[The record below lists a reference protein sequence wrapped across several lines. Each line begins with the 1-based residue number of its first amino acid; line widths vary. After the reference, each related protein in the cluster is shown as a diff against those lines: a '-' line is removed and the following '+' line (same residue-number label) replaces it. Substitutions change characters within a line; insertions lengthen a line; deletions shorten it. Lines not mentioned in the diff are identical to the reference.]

1 MPFDINYGP
10 ISTAMGLA
18 QQAGQAQGT
27 QLGFQDQQEMQRQLL
42 AQQQAS
48 QQARAQDISLSLEG
62 QRNSATQNLAQ
73 AQLANTAAYQ
83 QANLAQLAAYRQGTV
98 GARTEQ
104 AGAATTR
111 AQNQGAYQQGQ
122 LGVGQQN
129 ADTRQQAA
137 QALSQ
142 YQQWEE
148 SHGNALANDAAAQAL
163 SQVIKAKLSQGL
175 NASQEFAR
183 IQTLLAGSNLVNNAQ
198 QQQQPAASPVSN
210 ANSPGAISIAPS
222 GVNPAAGG
230 YVQNYPP
237 QGQAPQGQAPQGQ
250 APPQPGQTSA
260 PTLQTLTQL
269 ANQLRQQGLTKEQ
282 VQQQLAAQ
290 FPQLAGQ

>member
-148 SHGNALANDAAAQAL
+148 SHGDALANDAAAQAL

-198 QQQQPAASPVSN
+198 AQSPAPAIQSG
-210 ANSPGAISIAPS
+210 NSPGAISIAPS

-237 QGQAPQGQAPQGQ
+237 QGQSA
-250 APPQPGQTSA
+250 PQPGQQVNPDIA
-260 PTLQTLTQL
+260 AAKTLGLQL
-269 ANQLRQQGLTKEQ
+269 QQQGLSPDKIR
-282 VQQQLAAQ
+282 QQLLAQ
-290 FPQLAGQ
+290 FPSLGQ